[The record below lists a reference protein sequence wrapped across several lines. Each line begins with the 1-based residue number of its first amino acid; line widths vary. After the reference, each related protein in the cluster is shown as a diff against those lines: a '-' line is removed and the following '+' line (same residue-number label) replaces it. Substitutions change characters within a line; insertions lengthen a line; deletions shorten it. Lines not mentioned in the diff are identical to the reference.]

1 MPLEIVIVSEFPT
14 VNSVSQMGAT
24 QSEIRRFAKT
34 LDDVISEAMVE
45 KMSNLLPSPFLKKAR
60 ISVFY

>member
-1 MPLEIVIVSEFPT
+1 
-14 VNSVSQMGAT
+14 MGAT